1 MSGAENRNGYSQLRS
16 IPYSDPMDTEYR
28 RVVYV
33 RYADDFLIGVI
44 GSKEDARQV
53 KSDVGT
59 FIKGHLHL
67 EMSPEKTLITHGS
80 DFAHFLGYLITVSRE
95 QNSTRTKTG
104 FTRRPM

>member
-1 MSGAENRNGYSQLRS
+1 
-16 IPYSDPMDTEYR
+16 MDTEYR

-67 EMSPEKTLITHGS
+67 EMSPEKRSSPTEVTSPTSS
-80 DFAHFLGYLITVSRE
+80 DI
-95 QNSTRTKTG
+95 
-104 FTRRPM
+104 

>member
-1 MSGAENRNGYSQLRS
+1 MKQKISEEKRREVMAQIQELNSRLRS

-53 KSDVGT
+53 KSDVGA
-59 FIKGHLHL
+59 FIRNIFTWRCPRKN
-67 EMSPEKTLITHGS
+67 
-80 DFAHFLGYLITVSRE
+80 AHYPR
-95 QNSTRTKTG
+95 K
-104 FTRRPM
+104 